1 MIVSELGGASRWQV
15 DNGPNSRGSTMKYT
29 LFLTQR
35 CNLSCDYCYVGKT
48 TDRMSLDVVDQ
59 IVNFAFRNTPDSEDI
74 DIGFFGGEP
83 LLEFP
88 LLEQATQR
96 IETHPSYDPGRV
108 KLSVVTNGT
117 LLTAEIARFLQRHRV
132 ALTISCDGPSAV
144 QDKHRHFPGG
154 GGTSKVVENSIRTA
168 LSVLER
174 VPVNAV
180 YRPDTM
186 ELLPEVIDYFSS
198 LGIRQ
203 IYLNADFSACWT
215 EKDVDRIAL
224 VFQQVADRYVN
235 FYRAGRPHFISLI
248 DSKITVMLRGGYQP
262 LERCRMGTGEFAF
275 TPSGDVLPCER
286 LAASKPET
294 HSVGSSNGTIRI
306 GPLRGHFAP
315 GPPVNASCLSCGL
328 QAYCVNW
335 CGCSN
340 YFMTGFYN
348 RVSPFLCESE
358 QTLMKLAAHIF
369 ETLESELGPTFMDHL
384 GGKGLA
390 RSVLN
395 MAGGGVD
402 ESTSRSF
409 PA

>member
-1 MIVSELGGASRWQV
+1 
-15 DNGPNSRGSTMKYT
+15 MKYT

-35 CNLSCDYCYVGKT
+35 CNLSCDYCYIGKT
-48 TDRMSLDVVDQ
+48 ADRMSLDVADQ
-59 IVNFAFRNTPDSEDI
+59 IINFAYRNTPLSEDI

-88 LLEQATQR
+88 LLEEVTRRIQAHQGF
-96 IETHPSYDPGRV
+96 DPGRV

-117 LLTAEIARFLQRHRV
+117 LLTAEIAHFLRQHRI
-132 ALTISCDGPSAV
+132 AITISCDGPADV
-144 QDKHRHFPGG
+144 HDKHRRFPDGR
-154 GGTSKVVENSIRTA
+154 GTSKAVEGGIQTA

-186 ELLPEVIDYFSS
+186 EYLPEVIDYFSS
-198 LGIRQ
+198 LGVRQ
-203 IYLNADFSACWT
+203 IYLNADFSACWA
-215 EKDVDRIAL
+215 EKDVRRIAPI
-224 VFQQVADRYVN
+224 FQRLANRYMD
-235 FYRAGRPHFISLI
+235 FYRAGLPHFISLI

-275 TPSGDVLPCER
+275 APSGHVFPCER
-286 LAASKPET
+286 LAAAEPQT
-294 HSVGSSNGTIRI
+294 HSIGSINGMIRI
-306 GPLRGHFAP
+306 GPLREHFAS
-315 GPPVNASCLSCGL
+315 GPSINAPCVSCGL
-328 QAYCVNW
+328 QPYCVNW

-348 RVSPFLCESE
+348 RVSPFLCETE
-358 QTLMKLAAHIF
+358 QALIKLAVDIF

-384 GGKGLA
+384 GGKGLV
-390 RSVLN
+390 RSVWDP
-395 MAGGGVD
+395 AGVGEDG
-402 ESTSRSF
+402 SLSKSF

>member
-1 MIVSELGGASRWQV
+1 
-15 DNGPNSRGSTMKYT
+15 MKYT

-35 CNLSCDYCYVGKT
+35 CNLSCDYCYIGKT
-48 TDRMSLDVVDQ
+48 SDRMSLDVADQ
-59 IVNFAFRNTPDSEDI
+59 IIDFAFRNSPASEDI

-83 LLEFP
+83 LLDFP
-88 LLEQATQR
+88 LLEEVTQR
-96 IETHPSYDPGRV
+96 IETHPGFDQCRV

-117 LLTAEIARFLQRHRV
+117 LLTSEIARFLQQHRI
-132 ALTISCDGPSAV
+132 ALTISCDGPAAV
-144 QDKHRHFPGG
+144 HDKHRRFPDGR
-154 GGTSKVVENSIRTA
+154 GTSKAVEAGIQTA

-186 ELLPEVIDYFSS
+186 ECLPEVIDYFSS
-198 LGIRQ
+198 LGVRQ
-203 IYLNADFSACWT
+203 IYLNADFSAHWA
-215 EKDVDRIAL
+215 EKDVRRIAPIFHAL
-224 VFQQVADRYVN
+224 ANRYMD

-275 TPSGDVLPCER
+275 APSGHVFPCER
-286 LAASKPET
+286 LAASKPQT
-294 HSVGSSNGTIRI
+294 HSIGSINGMIRI
-306 GPLRGHFAP
+306 GPLRDHFAS
-315 GPPVNASCLSCGL
+315 GPPINAPCVSCGL
-328 QAYCVNW
+328 QPYCVNW

-358 QTLMKLAAHIF
+358 QTLIKLAALIF

-390 RSVLN
+390 QSVWNRAGDGLN
-395 MAGGGVD
+395 APTFGRFSV
-402 ESTSRSF
+402 
-409 PA
+409 